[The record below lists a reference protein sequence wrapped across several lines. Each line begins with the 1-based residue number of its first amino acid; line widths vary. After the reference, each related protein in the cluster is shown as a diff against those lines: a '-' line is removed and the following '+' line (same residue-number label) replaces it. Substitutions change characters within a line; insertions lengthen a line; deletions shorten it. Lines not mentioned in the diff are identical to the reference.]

1 MAENGDTRTP
11 WVRLWRLLTLER
23 KSVYKIIFYAIFAG
37 LVELGLPLGIQ
48 AIVNIIVG
56 GSFNA
61 SVILLIGIV
70 LFTVAFAGILRYMQL
85 RIGEDLQ
92 QRIFARSSFE
102 LVYRFPKMK
111 YSALQN
117 EYPPELANRF
127 FDVMTI
133 QKSLPKLL
141 IDFSAAFI
149 QIGFGL
155 ILLSFYH
162 PFFVFFGFLIILFFY
177 VIFKLS
183 LNEGVKE
190 VLIESSY
197 KYKTAHWIQ
206 EVARSIEGFKV
217 SESFSYSSKRNDDTS
232 LHYLNARER
241 HFRVLRFQFFKM
253 IAFKVLVAAA
263 LLVGGGLLVI
273 NQQMNIG
280 QFVAAEIVIL
290 LMITSVEKL
299 IKGLEDLYGLL
310 AGIEKL
316 GRVTDIPIETQ
327 AGNKPFNKQESF
339 VFEYKNVSLRI
350 GNEVILKNIN
360 TTIHPKDLILIEGTP
375 GSGKSTLLR
384 VLVGLINEIEGNII
398 VNDYNLKNIN
408 LTYFRDFAGHYFPS
422 NKTFEGTILENIT
435 LNNPEISMEYVQ
447 FLIDKLELR
456 KFVKSQEKGIQT
468 TIYTEGRQ
476 LPYTINKKIMIAR
489 AVASQPKLLVLKD
502 PTEDLQEGESRKIID
517 FLTNP
522 ERPWALVVV
531 SNNKIWKEKCNRTFF
546 MDEGKLDTKE

>member
-1 MAENGDTRTP
+1 MAAGDTRTP

-23 KSVYKIIFYAIFAG
+23 QSVFKILFYAVFAG

-61 SVILLIGIV
+61 SVILLTGVV
-70 LFTVAFAGILRYMQL
+70 LFSVAFAGVLRYMQI

-102 LVYRFPKMK
+102 LIYRFPKMK

-133 QKSLPKLL
+133 QKTLPKLL
-141 IDFSAAFI
+141 IEFSSAFI
-149 QIGFGL
+149 QIAFGL
-155 ILLSFYH
+155 ILLSLYH
-162 PFFVFFGFLIILFFY
+162 PFFVFFGILIVLLFF

-190 VLIESSY
+190 VLIESEH
-197 KYKTAHWIQ
+197 KYETAHWIQ
-206 EVARSIEGFKV
+206 EVARGIEGFKV
-217 SESFSYSSKRNDDTS
+217 SESFSYSSSRNDDIN
-232 LHYLNARER
+232 LKYLNARER

-253 IAFKVLVAAA
+253 ITFKVIVAAA
-263 LLVGGGLLVI
+263 LLIGGGLLVI

-316 GRVTDIPIETQ
+316 GRVTDIPIESQ
-327 AGNKPFNKQESF
+327 GGDKPFNKGEDF
-339 VFEYKNVSLRI
+339 IFEYNNVSLSI
-350 GNEVILKNIN
+350 NNEKILKNIN
-360 TTIHPKDLILIEGTP
+360 AKIYPKDLILIKGTP

-384 VLVGLINEIEGNII
+384 VLVGLINEIEGNVF
-398 VNDYNLKNIN
+398 VNNINLKNVN

-422 NKTFEGTILENIT
+422 NKTFEGSIFENIT
-435 LNNPEISMEYVQ
+435 LNNPKISMEYVQ
-447 FLIDKLELR
+447 FLIENLQLS
-456 KFVKSQEKGIQT
+456 KFVKSQDRGLKT
-468 TIYTEGRQ
+468 TIFSEGRQ
-476 LPYTINKKIMIAR
+476 LPYAVNKKIMIAR
-489 AVASQPKLLVLKD
+489 AVASQPKILVLKD
-502 PTEDLQEGESRKIID
+502 PTEDLQEEDAEKIID
-517 FLTNP
+517 FLTSP
-522 ERPWALVVV
+522 DRPWALVVV
-531 SNNKIWKEKCNRTFF
+531 SNNEDWNDKCNRFFF
-546 MDEGKLDTKE
+546 MDNGEMTIKE